1 MAPAAKPSRNRSDTP
16 AVDLPGNQQH
26 RSSVMNIPRDNLPQ
40 APSDIDPRPVDPLGQ
55 EPLSGGETRSTA
67 ERNEMRRAESGWG
80 MLPGL
85 FGIVILVALGLMIF
99 FGRDSGTTPDPTSTN
114 DVPDPATHPT

>member
-1 MAPAAKPSRNRSDTP
+1 
-16 AVDLPGNQQH
+16 
-26 RSSVMNIPRDNLPQ
+26 MNIPRDNLPRD
-40 APSDIDPRPVDPLGQ
+40 PNDIDPRPVDPLAQ

-85 FGIVILVALGLMIF
+85 FGIVILIALGLMIF
-99 FGRDSGTTPDPTSTN
+99 SGRDSATTPDRTRST
-114 DVPDPATHPT
+114 DVQTPATTPKTTPTQPQ